1 MTRHRAGRALQYLL
15 AAAYAYGAGVH
26 LANMAGAMGLAWAE
40 TPLKW
45 QVLDVGYLTLNLVA
59 AVGLAGHRWTGVVAA
74 VAGAVTQIVLYTLF
88 RDWLLDAPQAA
99 EATEAAGY
107 LDGLVVFHVA
117 SLAVLALS
125 VRLAPPPRPSIAPA
139 S

>member
-1 MTRHRAGRALQYLL
+1 MTRHRAGRALHYLL

-26 LANMAGAMGLAWAE
+26 LANMAGAMGLAWADA
-40 TPLKW
+40 PLKW
-45 QVLDVGYLTLNLVA
+45 QVLDVGYLALNLVA
-59 AVGLAGHRWTGVVAA
+59 AVGLAGHRRTGVVAA
-74 VAGAVTQIVLYTLF
+74 AAGAVTQILLYTLF
-88 RDWLLDAPQAA
+88 RDWLLDVPQAA
-99 EATEAAGY
+99 VAAGY

-117 SLAVLALS
+117 SLAVMALS